1 VIGPSDQPCGT
12 ILWESK
18 RAKNFSESW
27 LAKLR
32 EDQRKA
38 GADVALIV
46 TSALPRGVQNFDHID
61 GIWVTGARC
70 GIPVAIALRQSLIN
84 ISAARQASDGQQTKM
99 ELVYQYLTGRASV
112 TGSKPSW
119 RSSSRCN
126 PTSNGA
132 ARDDAPVGQARAA
145 DPRRD

>member
-99 ELVYQYLTGRASV
+99 ELVYQYLTGPRFRHRIEAIVEKFIEMQSDLERSGARRRAS
-112 TGSKPSW
+112 GPSA
-119 RSSSRCN
+119 SSR
-126 PTSNGA
+126 SEA
-132 ARDDAPVGQARAA
+132 
-145 DPRRD
+145 